1 MAIIRNILIAAF
13 RLAGWDN
20 LKKAHRHFSHSIS
33 RCVDLITNPVKTAKN
48 QTDGALRAPH
58 GQDRSIP
65 AVRRVIPVLMG
76 YFLAMNDFLGIY
88 LNDQLALGML
98 WREIARRSQR
108 TNSGTEL
115 GEALARVSAGI
126 AEDVETF
133 QKIMRRLGVQ
143 VNPVKVGL
151 AVGAERLGRLKLN
164 GRLGTYS
171 PLSRFMELDFLAMG
185 IEGKKLLWT
194 TLRDL
199 AGLALRLPDVD
210 FDGLI
215 ERAERQRVDLEP
227 FRVRAGTEA
236 LAAHVAAGPAS

>member
-1 MAIIRNILIAAF
+1 
-13 RLAGWDN
+13 
-20 LKKAHRHFSHSIS
+20 
-33 RCVDLITNPVKTAKN
+33 
-48 QTDGALRAPH
+48 
-58 GQDRSIP
+58 
-65 AVRRVIPVLMG
+65 VIPVLMG

-98 WREIARRSQR
+98 WREIARWSQR

-115 GEALARVSAGI
+115 GEALVRVSAGI

-199 AGLALRLPDVD
+199 AGLASRLPDVD

-215 ERAERQRVDLEP
+215 ERAERQRGDLEP